1 MPETTTEIGAV
12 LDATGLSYPMP
23 VLKALSAPKVR
34 RRQGGDRGSVTGPE
48 TVKAFEHPC
57 ETTGCELLEA
67 SGLWSGVLRFGL
79 KKPI

>member
-1 MPETTTEIGAV
+1 MPETTTEVGAV
-12 LDATGLSYPMP
+12 VDETGLSYPLR

-34 RRQGGDRGSVTGPE
+34 RRRGGDRGSATHPGA
-48 TVKAFEHPC
+48 VKDFEHPC